1 LRRLTHR
8 TPEFTCQ
15 FRSADPKSLVGWIPA
30 SNGQDVDISGT
41 KSTKVISIPCR
52 RSDGLQPLLDWLS
65 NHPASD
71 WLLVVDSDQEK
82 FFAELSALLKPVF
95 SSKELLDSSP
105 LQPRIG
111 LITGEL
117 YFDENFP
124 LRTTSLEADR
134 HYSKDPTNDF
144 RATFSKFRT
153 TDEETGRLLEI
164 LNRAP
169 LAILYVEVNE
179 SETLRNSAKHW
190 HTSSFIFHASGLQ
203 TAAQPDPYKILDITA
218 KASEAD
224 TKTAYDGLAEKYHP
238 DKNEEPT
245 ANEKLAEAQTAYEI
259 LSDPKKKE
267 AYDQFGPAAFK
278 PYVGFSRLLD
288 DTSKQE
294 TSHGQTFSAP
304 EAISKRLAFSLNQVR
319 VENPRA
325 IEILYLMSVLD
336 EAGVQ
341 ETLLIDQH
349 ENVRGFHAAT
359 RKLQRFSLVG
369 TSEDGQHFWLPSL
382 ERTFVRNELIEQKLL
397 STWQRNAIELLIDR
411 FPPGDESYW
420 RGCRALLPHVQRA
433 LEYETPNK
441 VSRLNRANLLRKVAN
456 FEQHRGLYQE
466 AYRKSDEAFKLYKS
480 DTRFGEKHTTTVQI
494 ARECAQL
501 LYMQGNYP
509 AARAMMQHT
518 AKILHEILPEGHP
531 DKLKDLNSLASVL
544 QEQGDYKAAKSLYE
558 RAIAA
563 NIELHGV
570 QNVNTLNM
578 KFNLAG
584 LLNILGDYDEAR
596 KKHQEVLNDRRAALG
611 ASSPATIESMSS
623 LASVLEA
630 QGQFSEAAM
639 MNQEALALAKLVLG
653 EGHPTTLSTANN
665 LAVALGQ
672 LGRHDESVPILRQV
686 LDVRLKDGDDHSEV
700 ITSRLNL
707 AVALEKR
714 GEYGIAAAQLELALD
729 SAKRALG
736 EDHPT
741 TLHIT
746 NTLALVYLRQGDFAG
761 GEKMLRAA
769 LGPTIEIYE
778 KNHIQTLIIQNNLG
792 GALQRQGKLVQA
804 VKKHRETMDA
814 SAELLGSKYPFALR
828 SRNNTAEALR
838 ELAELPSTSEVD
850 RREHLLKALELQ
862 RYALAGRKE
871 VLPPDHPDVFVS
883 IFNVGQILH
892 AQNKYEEAMEH
903 YLRARAGLEKQGQ
916 GLPAVKDCEKKLD
929 LLKRDIE
936 MQKSARK

>member
-1 LRRLTHR
+1 MRRLTHR
-8 TPEFTCQ
+8 TPEFTYQ

-30 SNGQDVDISGT
+30 SDEQDVDISGT

-71 WLLVVDSDQEK
+71 WLLVVDPDQEK

-111 LITGEL
+111 LIAGEL

-169 LAILYVEVNE
+169 LDILYAEVNE
-179 SETLRNSAKHW
+179 SETLRNFAKHW

-224 TKTAYDGLAEKYHP
+224 AKTAYDGLAEKYHP
-238 DKNEEPT
+238 DKNEKPT
-245 ANEKLAEAQTAYEI
+245 AKKLAEAQTAYEI

-288 DTSKQE
+288 DVSKQE
-294 TSHGQTFSAP
+294 TSHDQASSAP

-336 EAGVQ
+336 EDGVQ

-349 ENVRGFHAAT
+349 ENIRGFHAAT
-359 RKLQRFSLVG
+359 RKLQRFSLVS

-382 ERTFVRNELIEQKLL
+382 ERTFVRNELKEQKLL
-397 STWQRNAIELLIDR
+397 STWQRNATELLIAR

-456 FEQHRGLYQE
+456 FEQHQGLYQD

-480 DTRFGEKHTTTVQI
+480 DARFGEKHTTTVQI

-509 AARAMMQHT
+509 DARAMMEHT
-518 AKILHEILPEGHP
+518 AEILDEILPEGHP

-544 QEQGDYKAAKSLYE
+544 QAQGDYKAAKSLYE
-558 RAIAA
+558 TAIAA

-584 LLNILGDYDEAR
+584 LLNMLGDYDEAR
-596 KKHQEVLNDRRAALG
+596 KKHQEVLNDRRATFG

-623 LASVLEA
+623 LASVLGA
-630 QGQFSEAAM
+630 QGQFSEAAV

-686 LDVRLKDGDDHSEV
+686 LDARLKDGDDHSEV

-714 GEYGIAAAQLELALD
+714 GEYGIAAAQLKLALD

-741 TLHIT
+741 TLRIT

-761 GEKMLRAA
+761 GEEMLRAA

-804 VKKHRETMDA
+804 VKKHGETMDA
-814 SAELLGSKYPFALR
+814 AAELLGSKHPFALR
-828 SRNNTAEALR
+828 SRNNAAEALR

-850 RREHLLKALELQ
+850 RREHLLKALDWQ
-862 RYALAGRKE
+862 RHALAGRKE

-883 IFNVGQILH
+883 TFNVGQILH
-892 AQNKYEEAMEH
+892 AQKKYEEAMEH

-916 GLPAVKDCEKKLD
+916 SLPAVKDCEKKLD

-936 MQKSARK
+936 MQQSARK